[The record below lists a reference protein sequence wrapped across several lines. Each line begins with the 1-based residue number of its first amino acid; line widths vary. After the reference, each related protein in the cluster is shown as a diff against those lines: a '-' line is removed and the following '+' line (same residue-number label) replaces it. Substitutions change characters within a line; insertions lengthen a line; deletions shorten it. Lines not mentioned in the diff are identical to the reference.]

1 MADITNP
8 EAIAFCNEYIRPLA
22 EQVRALKAR
31 IDAAGTRWF
40 SGVNVAVGT
49 SSADQIADGREAEG
63 VSRLTAADV
72 TNLMSQLLTIQ
83 AQLEQSGVAGIVE
96 KPCVRPLNV
105 Q

>member
-8 EAIAFCNEYIRPLA
+8 EAIAFCNEYLRPLA

-40 SGVNVAVGT
+40 SGVNTTVGT
-49 SSADQIADGREAEG
+49 SAADQIADGREA
-63 VSRLTAADV
+63 DV
-72 TNLMSQLLTIQ
+72 INLMSQLLTIQ
-83 AQLEQSGVAGIVE
+83 AQLEQGGVAGVIE
-96 KPCVRPLNV
+96 KPCVRPLTV

>member
-40 SGVNVAVGT
+40 SGVNTTVGA

-83 AQLEQSGVAGIVE
+83 AQLEQGGVAGVIE